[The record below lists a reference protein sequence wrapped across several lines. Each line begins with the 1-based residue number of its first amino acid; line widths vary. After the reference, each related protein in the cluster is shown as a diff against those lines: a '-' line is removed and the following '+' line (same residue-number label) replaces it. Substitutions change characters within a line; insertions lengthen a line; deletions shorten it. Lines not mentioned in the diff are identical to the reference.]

1 LPRLLASATILAAR
15 LTYWTDPE
23 ETERKLTSTQSQQAP
38 PSHGPLDGVKV
49 LDLSEDIAGSFCGR
63 LLADYGA
70 DVLKLE
76 PPTGA
81 SLRRMGPFFGDDPH
95 PEKSLFYLLM
105 NLNKKGATL
114 NLETVTGR
122 NILKRLVPHVDVVIE
137 SYRPGYLADIG
148 VGYDDLVAENSSLIM
163 TSITPFGQTGP
174 YSQYK
179 GEEVVNYAMGLIMSI
194 SGIQGE
200 EPLKHG
206 GFQAQYEGGLNGAA
220 STSMALF
227 MQSNTGE
234 GQHIDISVTE
244 CVASTAMATQTTYT
258 FMGGTLPRRRLSGSN
273 FGHPM
278 PCKDGWII
286 VQTGGGAT
294 WDTIAEFFGDPQLKE
309 PKFADP
315 AQRLRNTVELDQ
327 VVLDSIKERGKW
339 DLFTKA
345 AEARMLFGLVQTP
358 LELLEC
364 PQLKSRDFYRE
375 IDHPVIGKVKVPASL
390 FNLSLTPYQ
399 YTRPAPTL
407 GQHNSEIYVD
417 GLEYSR
423 EDFVRLRQL
432 DVI

>member
-1 LPRLLASATILAAR
+1 M
-15 LTYWTDPE
+15 
-23 ETERKLTSTQSQQAP
+23 TSTQFHHDELTS
-38 PSHGPLDGVKV
+38 GPLGGVKV

-76 PPTGA
+76 PPAGA
-81 SLRRMGPFFGDDPH
+81 SLRRMGPFFGDDPN
-95 PEKSLFYLLM
+95 PEKSLFFLLM

-114 NLETVTGR
+114 NLETATGQ

-137 SYRPGYLADIG
+137 SYRPGYLYDLG
-148 VGYDDLVAENSSLIM
+148 LGYEILSKENASLIM

-174 YSQYK
+174 YNQYL

-194 SGIQGE
+194 SGVQGD

-206 GFQAQYEGGLNGAA
+206 GFQAQYEGGMNGAA

-227 MQSNTGE
+227 MQGNTGE
-234 GQHIDISVTE
+234 GQHIDVSVTE
-244 CVASTAMATQTTYT
+244 CVASTAMATQTMYP
-258 FMGGTLPRRRLSGSN
+258 FMGGTLARRRPSGSN

-294 WDTIAEFFGDPQLKE
+294 WDTIADFFGDPQLKE

-315 AQRLRNTVELDQ
+315 AQRIRNTEELDQ
-327 VVLDSIKERGKW
+327 VVLESIKERGKW

-358 LELLEC
+358 SELLDC
-364 PQLKSRDFYRE
+364 PQLESRDFYRDIE
-375 IDHPVIGKVKVPASL
+375 HPVIGKVKVPAAL

-399 YTRPAPTL
+399 YTCPAPTL
-407 GQHNSEIYVD
+407 GQNNSEIYVD
-417 GLEYSR
+417 GLDYSQ